1 MHPGCSRFKQTTMNL
16 LHYFWLLPLCFSPQS
31 HAQIKPVTPINDE
44 VIVEKL
50 GPRVAKPP
58 TGTDVVPAVRD
69 AILLA
74 RRNAD
79 PRYLGQAQALIGA
92 QWSSPEASY
101 DMATLQA
108 TIEQSRHEFAAAS
121 KTLRAALTKPAPS
134 YAQALLTLATIER
147 VQGNYAKALEACQSI
162 DAAAAQL
169 YAQACRFETISLQ
182 GQWDAA
188 RQGFAQLLR
197 TQRLPI
203 QQAWLHSL
211 MAENEERAG
220 QSDQA
225 LKLYALSLAGD
236 ADGYTAL
243 AYADALLRQGKPALA
258 VAALQSQPSSD
269 SVLIRRAAAYKSMG
283 DAQWQTL
290 AEEIRRRF
298 AASAQRG
305 GSQAGHA
312 REQAQFELLVL
323 GDAKAALAAAQ
334 ANLQLQREPLDW
346 WLAVQSANQSGQTGE
361 AAKLL
366 ASAAKQG
373 LKDMRLK

>member
-1 MHPGCSRFKQTTMNL
+1 MTVLNCFGLIRIIGLIGLSS
-16 LHYFWLLPLCFSPQS
+16 LCISQS
-31 HAQIKPVTPINDE
+31 SIAQPKPITPSSDE
-44 VIVEKL
+44 VVVEKL
-50 GPRVAKPP
+50 GARVSRPP
-58 TGTDVVPAVRD
+58 TSADVVPAVRE

-79 PRYLGQAQALIGA
+79 PRYLGQAQAMIGA
-92 QWSSPEASY
+92 LWGSPQASY
-101 DMATLQA
+101 DITTLQA

-147 VQGNYAKALEACQSI
+147 VQGNYAKALDACQGI
-162 DAAAAQL
+162 NAPAAQL
-169 YAQACRFETISLQ
+169 YAQACRLETISLQ

-188 RQGFAQLLR
+188 RLGFTQLLR
-197 TQRLPI
+197 VQRLPI
-203 QQAWLHSL
+203 QQAWLQSL

-220 QSDQA
+220 QTEQA
-225 LKLYALSLAGD
+225 LKLYAASLAAD

-243 AYADALLRQGKPALA
+243 AYADALLRSGKPAPA
-258 VAALQSQPSSD
+258 IAALEGQPNSD
-269 SVLIRRAAAYKSMG
+269 SVLIRRAAAYKALG
-283 DAQWQTL
+283 DTQWQAL
-290 AEEIRRRF
+290 AEEIRQRF
-298 AASAQRG
+298 AATAQRG

-323 GDAKAALAAAQ
+323 GNAKAALVSAQ

-346 WLAVQSANQSGQTGE
+346 LLAVQSANQSGNSAE

-366 ASAAKQG
+366 ATAAKQG
-373 LKDMRLK
+373 LKDARLR

>member
-1 MHPGCSRFKQTTMNL
+1 MNV
-16 LHYFWLLPLCFSPQS
+16 LHYFGLMTLCVGLQC
-31 HAQIKPVTPINDE
+31 HAQTKPITPTSDD

-50 GPRVAKPP
+50 GARVARPQA
-58 TGTDVVPAVRD
+58 GGDVVPAVRE

-74 RRNAD
+74 RRTAD
-79 PRYLGQAQALIGA
+79 PRYLGQAQAMIGA
-92 QWSSPEASY
+92 LWNNPQASY
-101 DMATLQA
+101 DIATLQA

-121 KTLRAALTKPAPS
+121 KTLRTALTKPAPS
-134 YAQALLTLATIER
+134 YAQAQLTLATIER

-162 DAAAAQL
+162 NAAAAQL
-169 YAQACRFETISLQ
+169 YAEACRLETISLQ

-188 RQGFAQLLR
+188 RQGFSELLR

-203 QQAWLHSL
+203 QQAWLQSL

-220 QSDQA
+220 QSEQA

-243 AYADALLRQGKPALA
+243 AYADALLRNAKPALA
-258 VAALQSQPSSD
+258 IAALQSQPSSD
-269 SVLIRRAAAYKSMG
+269 SVLIRRATAYKLLG

-290 AEEIRRRF
+290 AEEIRQRF
-298 AASAQRG
+298 AATAQRG

-323 GDAKAALAAAQ
+323 GDAKAALVSAQ

-346 WLAVQSANQSGQTGE
+346 WLAMQSANQSGGSSE
-361 AAKLL
+361 SSKLL
-366 ASAAKQG
+366 AAVAKQG